1 MPVLYLN
8 PERLISFIGDR
19 GIALEK
25 LNEILF
31 SLKSESSLTADG
43 LLEVEVNSDRPDL
56 FISEGIARA
65 VKGLIGYEK
74 GLFQPRIQDSSY
86 MLKVDEVPSRPFIA
100 IGIVRGVELG
110 EEGLKELIQFQEK
123 LHITIGRNRRKMAIG
138 IHDLRKIPSQDLRY
152 TMVMLEHEM
161 FPLGIREKKKIR
173 EVLSGTPQG
182 RSYGEISLIGGA
194 HPAIFSGDEIIS
206 LPPVI
211 NSEITRIEPDTKD
224 LLIDVTGI
232 NEETVLKTLDLIT
245 SILNEKTGSIIERV
259 HVLKP
264 NGERRKDPLLN
275 KIQLALEKDYAEK
288 VLGLKLDEKEIA
300 DLLERMRLGV
310 EKAEDFLFRVTVPE
324 YRSDILHPVDLV
336 EDIAMAYGYSRIV
349 PMRPSFSTEGS
360 LERFSRISRI
370 LRMYAVGL
378 GFQEVSGFVLTGDEA
393 NLFLRK
399 GERIMRI
406 KNPVSENM
414 KFVRPTNIISLLLV
428 LRENQHVE
436 LPLKIFEIGENV
448 VIGGSRILQRRTIAL
463 AIMKDELSFEEIQAP
478 IYSILSNFSK
488 DVVFRRDSIDY
499 LLQGRTAKVSVEG
512 IPVGILG
519 EVHPQILT
527 EMGIKYPVGV
537 GELDLSSLSSLIERK
552 KTA

>member
-152 TMVMLEHEM
+152 TMVTLEHEM

-232 NEETVLKTLDLIT
+232 DEETVLKTLDLIT
-245 SILNEKTGSIIERV
+245 SILNEKTGSIIE
-259 HVLKP
+259 
-264 NGERRKDPLLN
+264 
-275 KIQLALEKDYAEK
+275 
-288 VLGLKLDEKEIA
+288 
-300 DLLERMRLGV
+300 
-310 EKAEDFLFRVTVPE
+310 
-324 YRSDILHPVDLV
+324 
-336 EDIAMAYGYSRIV
+336 
-349 PMRPSFSTEGS
+349 
-360 LERFSRISRI
+360 
-370 LRMYAVGL
+370 
-378 GFQEVSGFVLTGDEA
+378 
-393 NLFLRK
+393 
-399 GERIMRI
+399 
-406 KNPVSENM
+406 
-414 KFVRPTNIISLLLV
+414 
-428 LRENQHVE
+428 
-436 LPLKIFEIGENV
+436 
-448 VIGGSRILQRRTIAL
+448 
-463 AIMKDELSFEEIQAP
+463 
-478 IYSILSNFSK
+478 
-488 DVVFRRDSIDY
+488 
-499 LLQGRTAKVSVEG
+499 
-512 IPVGILG
+512 
-519 EVHPQILT
+519 
-527 EMGIKYPVGV
+527 
-537 GELDLSSLSSLIERK
+537 
-552 KTA
+552 